1 MQVFDGTYI
10 DDRGWQHFRVEGKTY
25 DIRFHPNT
33 LEWECSCPAYKFKRG
48 NKTCK
53 HIKQKHKLQIITK
66 PIRQKLKPQ
75 LLFNITLFVKYYL
88 NSLSKIFQMTSKRLK
103 MIS

>member
-1 MQVFDGTYI
+1 
-10 DDRGWQHFRVEGKTY
+10 VEGKTY

-53 HIKQKHKLQIITK
+53 HIKQKQEGKK
-66 PIRQKLKPQ
+66 
-75 LLFNITLFVKYYL
+75 
-88 NSLSKIFQMTSKRLK
+88 
-103 MIS
+103 

>member
-1 MQVFDGTYI
+1 MLYISSMNNLEYIMQVFDGTYI

-53 HIKQKHKLQIITK
+53 HIKQKQEGKK
-66 PIRQKLKPQ
+66 
-75 LLFNITLFVKYYL
+75 
-88 NSLSKIFQMTSKRLK
+88 
-103 MIS
+103 

>member
-1 MQVFDGTYI
+1 MLYISSMNNLEYIMQVFGGTYI

-53 HIKQKHKLQIITK
+53 HIKQKQG
-66 PIRQKLKPQ
+66 R
-75 LLFNITLFVKYYL
+75 
-88 NSLSKIFQMTSKRLK
+88 
-103 MIS
+103 